1 MDTSMSLSFFTT
13 TIMQKMQNQ
22 LGERYT
28 VLSSTVKK
36 NNAVELVGIVIREQG
51 CNTSP
56 TIYINDFYEEYK
68 KGVSVETIVEKLQD
82 IFARNHLIKSV
93 DLSGFTDYE
102 QAKKQI
108 AFKVINYEKNW
119 ELLKEVPHKVIYN
132 LAIVFYYTVA
142 EKPFNGKATIL
153 IHYSHLEN
161 WKISEEELYRNAM
174 INAPVMLP
182 ARVENIEN
190 VMLNLLESGFGKEQ
204 EEILCHLEE
213 TTESE
218 GKIPMYVLSNKKKL
232 LGAAC
237 MFYPGVLKNFA
248 NKKQMN
254 FYILPS
260 SVHEVILLP
269 ETSISD
275 EEYLLEMVTEIN
287 RTQVEETEVLA
298 DAVYFYDRTCD
309 KMERIC

>member
-22 LGERYT
+22 LGERFT

-68 KGVSVETIVEKLQD
+68 KGTAIEAIVEKLYE
-82 IFARNHLIKSV
+82 IYERNHLVKSV

-102 QAKKQI
+102 QAKKHI

-119 ELLKEVPHKVIYN
+119 ELLKEVPHKVIFN
-132 LAIVFYYTVA
+132 LAIVFYYTVT
-142 EKPFNGKATIL
+142 EKPFDGKATIL
-153 IHYSHLEN
+153 IHHSHLEH

-182 ARVENIEN
+182 AKVENIEN
-190 VMLNLLESGFGKEQ
+190 VMIKLLGKNSRKEQ
-204 EEILCHLEE
+204 EEILEFFGE
-213 TTESE
+213 TDKED
-218 GKIPMYVLSNKKKL
+218 KFPMYVLSNRKRI

-248 NKKQMN
+248 NKKQTN
-254 FYILPS
+254 FFILPS

-269 ETSISD
+269 ETYSSD
-275 EEYLLEMVTEIN
+275 KRFLLEMVTEIN

-298 DAVYFYDRTCD
+298 DAVYFYDRICD

>member
-22 LGERYT
+22 LGERFT

-68 KGVSVETIVEKLQD
+68 KGTAIETIVEKLYE
-82 IFARNHLIKSV
+82 IYERNHLVKSV

-102 QAKKQI
+102 QAKKHI

-132 LAIVFYYTVA
+132 LAIVFYYTVT
-142 EKPFNGKATIL
+142 EEPFDGKATIL
-153 IHYSHLEN
+153 IHHSHLEH

-182 ARVENIEN
+182 AKVENIEN
-190 VMLNLLESGFGKEQ
+190 VMIKLLGKNSRKEQ
-204 EEILCHLEE
+204 EEILEFFGE
-213 TTESE
+213 TDKED
-218 GKIPMYVLSNKKKL
+218 KFPMYVLSNRKRI

-248 NKKQMN
+248 NKKQTN

-269 ETSISD
+269 ETYSSD
-275 EEYLLEMVTEIN
+275 KRFLLEMVTEIN

-298 DAVYFYDRTCD
+298 DAVYFYDRICD

>member
-13 TIMQKMQNQ
+13 TIMQKMQKQ
-22 LGERYT
+22 LGERFT

-56 TIYINDFYEEYK
+56 TIYINEFYEEYK
-68 KGVSVETIVEKLQD
+68 NGISIEAIIEKLQD

-102 QAKKQI
+102 LAKKHI

-132 LAIVFYYTVA
+132 LAIVFYYTVT
-142 EKPFNGKATIL
+142 EMPFDGKATIL
-153 IHYSHLEN
+153 IHRSHLEH
-161 WKISEEELYRNAM
+161 WKITEEELYRNAM
-174 INAPVMLP
+174 INTPVMLP
-182 ARVENIEN
+182 ARVESIEN
-190 VMLNLLESGFGKEQ
+190 VMMNLLESGMCKEQ
-204 EEILCHLEE
+204 EAVLCHLEE
-213 TTESE
+213 TAENN

-260 SVHEVILLP
+260 SIHEVILLP
-269 ETSISD
+269 ETCISD
-275 EEYLLEMVTEIN
+275 KDYLLEMVTEIN
-287 RTQVEETEVLA
+287 STQVEETEVLA
-298 DAVYFYDRTCD
+298 DSVYFYNRTCD

>member
-22 LGERYT
+22 LGERFT

-68 KGVSVETIVEKLQD
+68 KGTAIETIVEKLYE
-82 IFARNHLIKSV
+82 IYERNHLVKSV

-102 QAKKQI
+102 QAKKHI

-119 ELLKEVPHKVIYN
+119 ELLKEVPHKVIFN
-132 LAIVFYYTVA
+132 LAIVFYYTVT
-142 EKPFNGKATIL
+142 EKPFDGKATIL
-153 IHYSHLEN
+153 IHHSHLEH

-182 ARVENIEN
+182 AKVENIEN
-190 VMLNLLESGFGKEQ
+190 VMIKLLGKNSRKEQ
-204 EEILCHLEE
+204 EEILEFFGE
-213 TTESE
+213 TDKED
-218 GKIPMYVLSNKKKL
+218 KFPMYVLSNRKRI

-248 NKKQMN
+248 NKKQTN

-269 ETSISD
+269 ETYSSD
-275 EEYLLEMVTEIN
+275 KRFLLEMVTEIN

-298 DAVYFYDRTCD
+298 DAVYFYDRICD